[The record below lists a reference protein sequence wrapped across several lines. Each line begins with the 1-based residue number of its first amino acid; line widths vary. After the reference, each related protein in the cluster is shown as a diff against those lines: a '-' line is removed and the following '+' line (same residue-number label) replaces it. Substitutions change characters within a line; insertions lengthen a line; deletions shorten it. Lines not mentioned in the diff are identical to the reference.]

1 MIRSKLQKSIS
12 LILGVAIV
20 STGLGTSVSTYAQSG
35 TPGTITSPSPKPGDA
50 MSKPGDA
57 MSKPGDAM
65 SKPGKKPAMAAPAGK
80 TIVDIAGKSKLFT
93 TLVTAL
99 KAADLAETL
108 AGEGPYTVF
117 APTNAAFAKLPK
129 ATLAKLLQPENKE
142 QLQQLLNYHVVAGA
156 VTSKMLKAGQIDTI
170 QGGKITVKIKGK
182 KVMIN
187 NATVLLADVKASNG
201 IIHAIDTVIM
211 PPTK

>member
-20 STGLGTSVSTYAQSG
+20 STGLGASVATYAQSG
-35 TPGTITSPSPKPGDA
+35 TPGTITSPSPAPGDTMTKPVAKPGDA
-50 MSKPGDA
+50 MSKPA
-57 MSKPGDAM
+57 
-65 SKPGKKPAMAAPAGK
+65 KKPVIGK